1 MPERDGYADGVPSW
15 TDLGTTDVED
25 AKRFYKAVF
34 DWDAMDVPGGE
45 SMPYTMLSKAGKMVA
60 GLGGMTPEQIEAGYP
75 ATWSTYIAVDDVDAT
90 LEKISEAGGSVVMPA
105 MDAMGT
111 GRMAFAADPTGAA
124 FGMWQAGTHRG
135 AQLVNE
141 HGTLTWNEL
150 ITDDAATAT
159 TFYETVFGYRS
170 EVTDMPTGQYTTFWA
185 EGNVEGNAAAGMMG
199 KTDDMGDVPN
209 YWGVYFAVD
218 DVDESVRKVKDAGGV
233 VLTDIMSIPE
243 MGRMAVVADP
253 QGAAFTVIEYST
265 PQK

>member
-1 MPERDGYADGVPSW
+1 MPERDGYVQGVPSW

-25 AKRFYKAVF
+25 AKRFYGAVF
-34 DWDAMDVPGGE
+34 GWDAMDVPGGE
-45 SMPYTMLSKAGKMVA
+45 SMPYTMLSKNGKTVA
-60 GLGGMTPEQIEAGYP
+60 GLGAMTPDQVEAGYP
-75 ATWSTYIAVDDVDAT
+75 ATWSTYIAVDNVDET
-90 LEKISEAGGSVVMPA
+90 LEKITEAGGSVVMPA

-111 GRMAFAADPTGAA
+111 GWMAFATDPTGAA

-150 ITDDAATAT
+150 ITDDTDAAT
-159 TFYETVFGYRS
+159 TFYEAVFGYRS
-170 EVTDMPTGQYTTFWA
+170 EVTDMSAGQYTTFYA

-199 KTDDMGDVPN
+199 KTEDMGAVPN
-209 YWGVYFAVD
+209 YWGVYFCVD
-218 DVDESVRKVKDAGGV
+218 DVEQTLGTINAEGGA
-233 VLTDIMSIPE
+233 VLTDIMDIPE

-253 QGAAFTVIEYST
+253 QGAAFTVIAYRT